1 MHKSYDS
8 FWKWGNAQKKMAFVQ
23 ISSPIE
29 ASLIP
34 EAQPM
39 QLVNVGTGS
48 NENHN
53 ESFAA
58 LNILAAVAA
67 GVVEMEDKEG
77 KGGCGQWEMV
87 KPTRFRAPSSH
98 KLVIRRACNGALQCV
113 SSERQPLP
121 RFKRAHDD
129 KDQVAVP
136 HNHVPRFKRPRNISS
151 KYSDFVLH

>member
-8 FWKWGNAQKKMAFVQ
+8 FWKWGNARKKMAFVKT
-23 ISSPIE
+23 SSPNE

-53 ESFAA
+53 ESFGA
-58 LNILAAVAA
+58 LNMLAAVAA
-67 GVVEMEDKEG
+67 GFLEMEDKEG

-113 SSERQPLP
+113 SSERQPVL

-136 HNHVPRFKRPRNISS
+136 HSHVPRFKRARNMSS